1 MKLIPCSHK
10 PGWSLRWISSKIGR
24 LGRRKASLL
33 CPCPHR
39 PTQIRRS
46 VCSMPIPWLTIRLKS
61 MLPNHASNTHSKKHF
76 ASQHPSFHLEQGC
89 CFFAT
94 RACAVLQQVLHPYNF
109 AVLRI
114 LNH

>member
-1 MKLIPCSHK
+1 MKSIPCSHK

-89 CFFAT
+89 FFS
-94 RACAVLQQVLHPYNF
+94 LQGHARFYSRYF
-109 AVLRI
+109 I
-114 LNH
+114 LTTLPSNVF